1 MQQQYPIC
9 VKQKIFNFQGYF
21 LKSEEKERVV
31 FAKQGLTTFA
41 SQITAPT
48 WIISA
53 TRASASFVHC
63 TVGENLIREGPSW
76 IILTIAHRVQTTKKP
91 SPDPQEEKQLT
102 MVI

>member
-1 MQQQYPIC
+1 M
-9 VKQKIFNFQGYF
+9 
-21 LKSEEKERVV
+21 
-31 FAKQGLTTFA
+31 FAKQGVTTFA

-76 IILTIAHRVQTTKKP
+76 IILSHRVQTTKKP
-91 SPDPQEEKQLT
+91 SPDPQEEKQPDAHDGYLT
-102 MVI
+102 FSVSCLIVF

>member
-1 MQQQYPIC
+1 MLNE
-9 VKQKIFNFQGYF
+9 KIFNLQGYS

-63 TVGENLIREGPSW
+63 TVGKTDQGRALVDY
-76 IILTIAHRVQTTKKP
+76 IITPATIAHRVQTTKKP